1 MSSWSIGFSG
11 SSSSALGSAPG
22 SARDSTST
30 SPNICSS
37 ITRYTA
43 ADTARVT
50 SGRHQ

>member
-37 ITRYTA
+37 ITTYTA